1 MAEANNERP
10 DVETPQSEQNAVS
23 SESTA
28 IGHEEASD
36 TVSPAAG
43 ADEESTAA
51 NDASDTADDAASAET
66 ADAASNDDLAA
77 QEAEERLLVLFQST
91 VYGPN
96 DEKIGKVGQVYLDD
110 QTQEPNWVTVKTGL
124 FGTKEFF
131 VPLDLAE
138 RYERRINVPYSK
150 SQVTA
155 APHTEID
162 QSLSPEEEDTLY
174 EYYEVPDRT
183 TGVSAKDAAESVDE
197 ETAETPLMAGAATDD
212 READERANADEQV
225 TADNA
230 SDSAEPAVVT
240 DSPDEAAANEAA
252 SELSPVD
259 QAIADSAANDSTNE
273 PIDYSAFAPDDA
285 AVEEPDSELSEDD
298 KR

>member
-43 ADEESTAA
+43 AGEKSTAVS
-51 NDASDTADDAASAET
+51 DASDTADGAASAET

-174 EYYEVPDRT
+174 EYYEVPERT
-183 TGVSAKDAAESVDE
+183 TGVSAKDAAESVDG
-197 ETAETPLMAGAATDD
+197 ETADTPLVAGAATDD
-212 READERANADEQV
+212 RKADEPVD
-225 TADNA
+225 ADNA
-230 SDSAEPAVVT
+230 SNAAESDVVT
-240 DSPDEAAANEAA
+240 DSPDEAA

-259 QAIADSAANDSTNE
+259 QAIADSAANESTNE

-285 AVEEPDSELSEDD
+285 VVEEPDSELPEDD

>member
-36 TVSPAAG
+36 TVSPTAG
-43 ADEESTAA
+43 ADAESTAA
-51 NDASDTADDAASAET
+51 SDASDTADGAASAET

-174 EYYEVPDRT
+174 EYYEVPERT

-197 ETAETPLMAGAATDD
+197 ETADTPLVAGAATDG
-212 READERANADEQV
+212 RKADEPVD
-225 TADNA
+225 ADNA
-230 SDSAEPAVVT
+230 SDAAESDVVT
-240 DSPDEAAANEAA
+240 DSPDEAA

-259 QAIADSAANDSTNE
+259 QAIADSAANESTNE

-285 AVEEPDSELSEDD
+285 VVEEPDSELPEDD

>member
-28 IGHEEASD
+28 IGHEQASD
-36 TVSPAAG
+36 TVSPTAG

-51 NDASDTADDAASAET
+51 NDASETADDAASAET
-66 ADAASNDDLAA
+66 ADATSNDDLAA

-174 EYYEVPDRT
+174 GYYEVPERT

-197 ETAETPLMAGAATDD
+197 ETADTPLVAGAATDG
-212 READERANADEQV
+212 RKADEPVDADEQV

-230 SDSAEPAVVT
+230 SDAAESDVVT
-240 DSPDEAAANEAA
+240 NSPDEAA

-259 QAIADSAANDSTNE
+259 QAIADSAANESTNE

-285 AVEEPDSELSEDD
+285 VVEEPDSELPEDD